1 MAHRLDLGSGRTV
14 NDMATDPMPVFVY
27 GTLTDPD
34 RAASLLDDWHF
45 VGDVVLEGLRRV
57 EGRYP
62 TLAPGG
68 RTEGRLLVTPQV
80 DRLDDY
86 EGVADGLYVR
96 VALPLADS
104 DRAWVYVG
112 DPDRLDAPADWP
124 GEGPFADR
132 VRRYL
137 ADEAVRLRRTGNR

>member
-1 MAHRLDLGSGRTV
+1 MVPT
-14 NDMATDPMPVFVY
+14 TVFVY

-34 RAASLLDDWHF
+34 QVEGLLDDWRYDGPAVLDGLHR
-45 VGDVVLEGLRRV
+45 VG
-57 EGRYP
+57 GRYP

-68 RTEGRLLVTPQV
+68 RTEGRLLVTPQ
-80 DRLDDY
+80 LDALDAF
-86 EGVADGLYVR
+86 EGVDAGLYVR
-96 VALPLADS
+96 VAVPLVDG

-124 GEGPFADR
+124 GEGPIADR

-137 ADEAVRLRRTGNR
+137 ESEAVAVRRTGNR